1 MFYNR
6 KKINLCIPP
15 LPNKR
20 EEQLSGLENQLE
32 VSDTNNVIQLEF
44 VYIHLCLK
52 NKPCCQEVDFFII
65 SLFVYPLVAVICS
78 HFSYQPAPLDM
89 CVFFVGFDVFLI
101 PSNCAI
107 FIFSPYQINSHSFL
121 LFMKW
126 VICGFLSF
134 SKNCF
139 VLVSF
144 MKIKIT

>member
-1 MFYNR
+1 M
-6 KKINLCIPP
+6 
-15 LPNKR
+15 
-20 EEQLSGLENQLE
+20 GLFAGYLG
-32 VSDTNNVIQLEF
+32 LYCKF
-44 VYIHLCLK
+44 LL
-52 NKPCCQEVDFFII
+52 FFLA
-65 SLFVYPLVAVICS
+65 SC
-78 HFSYQPAPLDM
+78 M